1 MKVAILNFAGAVP
14 SSVAGPWDMLSKLP
28 GIAKSLNVK
37 SKVFFEVD
45 IVNSNNLPFT
55 QPFNMV
61 GNVTISTRKQYDL
74 VFIPA
79 MNFPYIGQTLE
90 REQAMIKWIR
100 KQHENGADIASM
112 CLGAF
117 IFAST
122 GLLDGKRATTH
133 WMGADYFKQ
142 LFPKVNV
149 EDDKIIIDE
158 GRFYTS
164 GAAFSFTTLIIYMI
178 EKLCGRDM
186 ALAAAR
192 VFMINVHES
201 NQHSFSI
208 FNLQRNH
215 EDHDIG
221 KVQDYIERNYGE
233 QMNIK
238 SISRKFNMSS
248 RTFIRRF
255 TAVTGNTPLEY
266 VQRAR
271 IEGAKRFLEKGR
283 LTVEQVCM
291 EVGYG
296 DFGFFRNIFK
306 RLTGLTP
313 QEYKRK
319 HSQMFNDAVVG

>member
-1 MKVAILNFAGAVP
+1 MKVAILNFEGAVP
-14 SSVAGPWDMLSKLP
+14 SSVAGPYDMLSKLP
-28 GIAKSLNVK
+28 TIAKALNVR

-45 IVNSNNLPFT
+45 IVNSNNLIST
-55 QPFNMV
+55 APFNML
-61 GNVTISTRKQYDL
+61 GNVSISTRKKYDL

-79 MNFPYIGQTLE
+79 MNFPYIEHTLQHE
-90 REQAMIKWIR
+90 TAMIKWIR
-100 KQHENGADIASM
+100 RQYDNGADIASM

-117 IFAST
+117 ALAST

-133 WMGADYFKQ
+133 WMGAAYLKQ
-142 LFPKVNV
+142 LFPKVKV

-158 GRFYTS
+158 GRIYTS

-178 EKLCGRDM
+178 EKICGRDM
-186 ALAAAR
+186 ALAAAK
-192 VFMINVHES
+192 VFIIQVHDS

-221 KVQDYIERNYGE
+221 RVQDHIEKNYHE
-233 QMNIK
+233 PL
-238 SISRKFNMSS
+238 SITGLAKKFNMSA

-255 TAVTGNTPLEY
+255 TTVTGNTPLEY

-271 IEGAKRFLEKGR
+271 IEAAKRLLEKGR
-283 LTVEQVCM
+283 ITVEQVCL

-313 QEYKRK
+313 QEYKKKYIR
-319 HSQMFNDAVVG
+319 MFSEAVVG

>member
-1 MKVAILNFAGAVP
+1 MKVAVLNFEGAVP

-28 GIAKSLNVK
+28 SIAQALNVK

-45 IVNSNNLPFT
+45 IVNSNNLLAT

-61 GNVTISTRKQYDL
+61 GNLTINTRKIYDM

-79 MNFPYIGQTLE
+79 MNFPYIEHTLK
-90 REQAMIKWIR
+90 RETAMIKWIR
-100 KQHENGADIASM
+100 RQYDNGADIASM

-117 IFAST
+117 VFAST

-133 WMGADYFKQ
+133 WMGAAYFKQ
-142 LFPKVNV
+142 LFPKIKM

-164 GAAFSFTTLIIYMI
+164 GAAFSFTTLIIYLI
-178 EKLCGRDM
+178 EKICGRDM
-186 ALAAAR
+186 ALAAAK
-192 VFMINVHES
+192 VFMIQVHDS

-221 KVQDYIERNYGE
+221 QVQDHIEKNYTE
-233 QMNIK
+233 QL
-238 SISRKFNMSS
+238 SITSLAKKFNMSS
-248 RTFIRRF
+248 RTFIRKF
-255 TAVTGNTPLEY
+255 TLLTGNTPLEY

-271 IEGAKRFLEKGR
+271 MEAAKRLLEKGK

-291 EVGYG
+291 KVGYG
-296 DFGFFRNIFK
+296 DFGFFRNVFK

-313 QEYKRK
+313 QEYKK
-319 HSQMFNDAVVG
+319 KYSQMFNEAIVG